1 MSSRLPPVDIQ
12 YVPMFNVEDF
22 SGATEAGTGTNNGEN
37 IIKPRE
43 IIYVEHYLYFS
54 EIMTFSFHENIFKVA
69 TLSQTT
75 TENEALIVPYF
86 F

>member
-1 MSSRLPPVDIQ
+1 MRPQRL
-12 YVPMFNVEDF
+12 
-22 SGATEAGTGTNNGEN
+22 GLGLTTERTLANQ
-37 IIKPRE
+37 KE
-43 IIYVEHYLYFS
+43 IIYIEHYLYFG

-75 TENEALIVPYF
+75 TENEALIVHYF